1 MFSIRNHE
9 KSDLVKNKMVWI
21 LYILAWFLKAA
32 KVILESKRNI
42 AGKAGALISKENQMD
57 SPSAQQ

>member
-9 KSDLVKNKMVWI
+9 QFDLVKSKMVWI

-32 KVILESKRNI
+32 KGILETKRSM
-42 AGKAGALISKENQMD
+42 AGKAAALISKVNQMD
-57 SPSAQQ
+57 SPSAQR

>member
-9 KSDLVKNKMVWI
+9 QFDLVKSKMVWI

-32 KVILESKRNI
+32 KGILETKRNM
-42 AGKAGALISKENQMD
+42 AGKAAALISKVNQMD
-57 SPSAQQ
+57 SPSAQR